1 MRFSRVR
8 KALTG
13 MRISRHRFQALIRT
27 VFDEV
32 MAALSPEMRRKA
44 EHILVLAADRPSREQ
59 SDWYN
64 DGQDDLLGLFE
75 GVALP
80 ERHDDGLDYLPDQIT
95 LFRIPLS
102 DLCQDEAELREEIR
116 ITIIHELGHF
126 FGFGEDALE
135 KLGFA

>member
-1 MRFSRVR
+1 
-8 KALTG
+8 
-13 MRISRHRFQALIRT
+13 MRISRQRFEVLVKTITA
-27 VFDEV
+27 EV

-44 EHILVLAADRPSREQ
+44 EPILVTVADRPSRERC
-59 SDWYN
+59 DWYN
-64 DGQDDLLGLFE
+64 EGGSDLLGLFE

-80 ERHDDGLDYLPDQIT
+80 ERHRDELDYIPDQIT
-95 LFRIPLS
+95 LFRLPLS
-102 DLCQDEAELREEIR
+102 EMCADEAELREEIR

>member
-1 MRFSRVR
+1 
-8 KALTG
+8 
-13 MRISRHRFQALIRT
+13 MRISRHRFEALVTSIT
-27 VFDEV
+27 AEV

-44 EHILVLAADRPSREQ
+44 EHILVVTADRPSSEQ
-59 SDWYN
+59 RDWYYN
-64 DGQDDLLGLFE
+64 EGQDDLLGLFE

-80 ERHDDGLDYLPDQIT
+80 ERHSDGLDYLPDQIT
-95 LFRIPLS
+95 LFRLPLS
-102 DLCQDEAELREEIR
+102 EMCEDEAALREEIR

>member
-1 MRFSRVR
+1 MH
-8 KALTG
+8 
-13 MRISRHRFQALIRT
+13 ISRHRFEALVKDT
-27 VFDEV
+27 SAEV

-44 EHILVLAADRPSREQ
+44 EHILVTVADRPSREQ
-59 SDWYN
+59 CDWYN
-64 DGQDDLLGLFE
+64 EGQVDLLGLFE

-80 ERHDDGLDYLPDQIT
+80 ERHSGDMEYLPDQIT

-102 DLCQDEAELREEIR
+102 EMCADEAHLREEIR

>member
-1 MRFSRVR
+1 MQGLKKVVQ
-8 KALTG
+8 
-13 MRISRHRFQALIRT
+13 ISRHRFEALVKSIAA
-27 VFDEV
+27 EV

-44 EHILVLAADRPSREQ
+44 EHILVVTADRPSREQ
-59 SDWYN
+59 RDWYN
-64 DGQDDLLGLFE
+64 EGGSDLLGLFE

-80 ERHDDGLDYLPDQIT
+80 ESHADELDYLPDQIT

-102 DLCQDEAELREEIR
+102 QMCEDEADLREEIR

-135 KLGFA
+135 KLGLA

>member
-1 MRFSRVR
+1 MQ
-8 KALTG
+8 
-13 MRISRHRFQALIRT
+13 ISRHRFETLVKTTAA
-27 VFDEV
+27 EV
-32 MAALSPEMRRKA
+32 MALLSPEMRRKA
-44 EHILVLAADRPSREQ
+44 EHILFTTADRPGREQ
-59 SDWYN
+59 CDWYN
-64 DGQDDLLGLFE
+64 DGQADLLGLFE

-80 ERHDDGLDYLPDQIT
+80 ERQSDGMDYLPDQIT

-102 DLCQDEAELREEIR
+102 GMCEDEEILQEEIR